1 MKDLMYRNTY
11 NISCMMKIQPIPLKR
26 TLGQNV
32 LLFSNN
38 RLFSYLILIT
48 DSVSKYISAM
58 LRKIY

>member
-11 NISCMMKIQPIPLKR
+11 NISCIMNIQLIPLKR

-48 DSVSKYISAM
+48 DSVSKFYKM
-58 LRKIY
+58 